1 MKINIWYNEPLN
13 KWRWTMTDESTEPM
27 RMESG
32 DADTVRAAM
41 KDVANTVEY
50 LIERD
55 SSILEPTVH
64 QPF

>member
-1 MKINIWYNEPLN
+1 
-13 KWRWTMTDESTEPM
+13 MTDESTEPM

-41 KDVANTVEY
+41 RDVANTVEY

>member
-13 KWRWTMTDESTEPM
+13 RWRWTLIDESTEPM

-32 DADTVRAAM
+32 DASTVRAAM